1 MHIALPFDCC
11 ISNINT
17 TRNTLHLESLR
28 NSLHPLPIWS
38 GDSDIESFGVVL
50 VLVECWVSI
59 FSVLTLGNCLE
70 TLDKW
75 DDSNCSCW
83 KLLWMAFV
91 WNRPLLDS
99 VLVSFLMDR
108 DFVVDP
114 CCQRLVHWSLEMDSN
129 FSKVSASDL
138 SE

>member
-1 MHIALPFDCC
+1 M
-11 ISNINT
+11 N
-17 TRNTLHLESLR
+17 
-28 NSLHPLPIWS
+28 PLPIWS

-50 VLVECWVSI
+50 VSVECWVSR

-70 TLDKW
+70 TLDKL
-75 DDSNCSCW
+75 DYSNCSRW
-83 KLLWMAFV
+83 KLLWMALV

-114 CCQRLVHWSLEMDSN
+114 CCQRLVHWYLEMDSN